1 MLLGSS
7 GVVKRVKSPLKNV
20 CENANSLTLKVVHLW
35 GWHICKGVED
45 LVIGF
50 GLWWIL
56 VSNSALIQSVFVK
69 NSVGMDSPLNKLSI
83 ESKII

>member
-7 GVVKRVKSPLKNV
+7 GVVKRVKIPLKNV

-45 LVIGF
+45 LIDDF
-50 GLWWIL
+50 GMWWIL
-56 VSNSALIQSVFVK
+56 VSNSALTQSVLGQAF
-69 NSVGMDSPLNKLSI
+69 SWDG
-83 ESKII
+83 